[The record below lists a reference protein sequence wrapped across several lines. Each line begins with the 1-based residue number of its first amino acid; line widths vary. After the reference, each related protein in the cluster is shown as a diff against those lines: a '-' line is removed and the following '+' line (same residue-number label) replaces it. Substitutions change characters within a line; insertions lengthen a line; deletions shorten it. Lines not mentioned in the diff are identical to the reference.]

1 MASASQR
8 PMSPHLQIWK
18 WGAHMAVSI
27 THRAT
32 AFILASAGLMLLV
45 WWLMAISGGAE
56 SYALFQ
62 TWVVDAGEGTSEGGG
77 GLAVAVNWLFRLV
90 GLGLLWSFFQHM
102 ASGIR
107 HLVLDVGAGYELK
120 TNRTWSW
127 ATYFI
132 SITLTVL
139 TVLFV
144 VWRAMGA

>member
-1 MASASQR
+1 MASASER

-45 WWLMAISGGAE
+45 WWLMAISGGTE
-56 SYALFQ
+56 SYALFR
-62 TWVVDAGEGTSEGGG
+62 TWVVDAGEEG

-90 GLGLLWSFFQHM
+90 GLVLLWSFFQHLT
-102 ASGIR
+102 SGIR

-120 TNRTWSW
+120 TNRSWSW

-144 VWRAMGA
+144 VWRAMGVSGT